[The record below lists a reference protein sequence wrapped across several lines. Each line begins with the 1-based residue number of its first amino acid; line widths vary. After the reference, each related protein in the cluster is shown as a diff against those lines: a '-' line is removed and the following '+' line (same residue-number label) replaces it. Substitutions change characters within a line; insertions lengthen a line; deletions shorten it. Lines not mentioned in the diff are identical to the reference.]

1 MVFLHAI
8 SAKDTQSIEL
18 LTQVVRSFETFRKVS
33 QGAERLYQIC
43 ATFTNIAE
51 KLVQSQQ
58 LSVGIDNEQKDSL
71 RLPDTP
77 GDTSMFHPEDL
88 QNVLDMDNGD
98 GATSLYATDLL
109 NEFLSGEPFLW
120 NRFDF
125 EVGNGP

>member
-1 MVFLHAI
+1 MIFLHAI
-8 SAKDTQSIEL
+8 SAKDIQSIEL
-18 LTQVVRSFETFRKVS
+18 LTQVVRSLETFRKVS
-33 QGAERLYQIC
+33 QGAERLYQVC
-43 ATFTNIAE
+43 APFTNIAE

-58 LSVGIDNEQKDSL
+58 LSVGIYNEQKDSL

-88 QNVLDMDNGD
+88 QNVLDMDNENE
-98 GATSLYATDLL
+98 ATSLYATDLL

-125 EVGNGP
+125 EVVNGQ

>member
-8 SAKDTQSIEL
+8 SAKDIQSIEL
-18 LTQVVRSFETFRKVS
+18 LTQVIRSFETFRKVS

-51 KLVQSQQ
+51 KLLQSQQ
-58 LSVGIDNEQKDSL
+58 LSVGIYNEKDDSL

-77 GDTSMFHPEDL
+77 GDTSMFHAEDL
-88 QNVLDMDNGD
+88 QNVLDMDNVD
-98 GATSLYATDLL
+98 EATSLYATELL

-120 NRFDF
+120 NRFDL
-125 EVGNGP
+125 EVGNGQ